1 MSCGGTRIRVRF
13 PLEVECQGGWLHVL
27 TTPEA
32 TSSADWEATIL
43 RLGLL
48 LPTGFSVMSFAAI
61 SAFEAANLVAGER
74 FYDLRILSETGEPL
88 TNSLG
93 WTMNTEPLG
102 EGSFDTLMVGSGP
115 DLVPATVPGVAGTV
129 AYLREAVSTTRRI
142 TSVCI
147 AAFTLAEAGILDG
160 RRATTHWSRAEE
172 LGRRFPK
179 ITVEMDRIFI
189 ADGPVWTS
197 AGMTAGIDLA
207 LGLIERDL
215 GQPAAQRTARLLV
228 VHHRRAGGQ
237 SQHSAM
243 LQLDAKSDRVQIAL
257 AFAKQN
263 LREPLTVE
271 LLADA
276 ARLSPRQF
284 SRVFR
289 TETGLSPAK
298 AIENLRLEAAR
309 FMLEQGRLPIEEI
322 ARETGFGDRERMRRS
337 FLRTFGATPQ
347 ALRNAA
353 HPLATI

>member
-1 MSCGGTRIRVRF
+1 MKTGTNRRKID
-13 PLEVECQGGWLHVL
+13 
-27 TTPEA
+27 PEG
-32 TSSADWEATIL
+32 ADEPTIW
-43 RLGLL
+43 
-48 LPTGFSVMSFAAI
+48 PA
-61 SAFEAANLVAGER
+61 VAY
-74 FYDLRILSETGEPL
+74 YDCHSD
-88 TNSLG
+88 NSLG

-102 EGSFDTLMVGSGP
+102 EGRFDTLMVGSGP
-115 DLVPATVPGVAGTV
+115 DLVPPSPRTV
-129 AYLREAVSTTRRI
+129 ALLRDAVSTTRRI
-142 TSVCI
+142 TSICI

-160 RRATTHWSRAEE
+160 RRATTHWSHAEE

-215 GQPAAQRTARLLV
+215 GQQAAQRTARVLV

-271 LLADA
+271 LLA
-276 ARLSPRQF
+276 
-284 SRVFR
+284 
-289 TETGLSPAK
+289 GK
-298 AIENLRLEAAR
+298 GN
-309 FMLEQGRLPIEEI
+309 
-322 ARETGFGDRERMRRS
+322 
-337 FLRTFGATPQ
+337 
-347 ALRNAA
+347 
-353 HPLATI
+353 

>member
-1 MSCGGTRIRVRF
+1 MQ
-13 PLEVECQGGWLHVL
+13 P
-27 TTPEA
+27 
-32 TSSADWEATIL
+32 
-43 RLGLL
+43 
-48 LPTGFSVMSFAAI
+48 GFSVMSFAPIA
-61 SAFEAANLVAGER
+61 AFEAANIVAGER
-74 FYDLRILSETGEPL
+74 FYDLRILSERGEPL

-93 WTMNTEPLG
+93 WTINTEPLG
-102 EGSFDTLMVGSGP
+102 EDRFDTLMVGSGP
-115 DLVPATVPGVAGTV
+115 DLVPSSPRTV
-129 AYLREAVSTTRRI
+129 ALLRDAVPATRRI
-142 TSVCI
+142 SSICI

-160 RRATTHWSRAEE
+160 RRATTHWSYAEE

-215 GQPAAQRTARLLV
+215 GKQAAQRTARVLV

-271 LLADA
+271 QLAEA

-337 FLRTFGATPQ
+337 FLRTFGESPR

>member
-1 MSCGGTRIRVRF
+1 
-13 PLEVECQGGWLHVL
+13 
-27 TTPEA
+27 
-32 TSSADWEATIL
+32 
-43 RLGLL
+43 
-48 LPTGFSVMSFAAI
+48 
-61 SAFEAANLVAGER
+61 
-74 FYDLRILSETGEPL
+74 
-88 TNSLG
+88 
-93 WTMNTEPLG
+93 
-102 EGSFDTLMVGSGP
+102 
-115 DLVPATVPGVAGTV
+115 VPPSPRTV
-129 AYLREAVSTTRRI
+129 ALLRDALSSTRRI
-142 TSVCI
+142 SSICI

-160 RRATTHWSRAEE
+160 RRATTHWSYAEE

-215 GQPAAQRTARLLV
+215 GKQAAQRTARVLV

-271 LLADA
+271 QLAEA

-337 FLRTFGATPQ
+337 FVRTFGESPR

>member
-1 MSCGGTRIRVRF
+1 MPDRF
-13 PLEVECQGGWLHVL
+13 V
-27 TTPEA
+27 
-32 TSSADWEATIL
+32 SAIPSPAP
-43 RLGLL
+43 R
-48 LPTGFSVMSFAAI
+48 
-61 SAFEAANLVAGER
+61 
-74 FYDLRILSETGEPL
+74 
-88 TNSLG
+88 
-93 WTMNTEPLG
+93 
-102 EGSFDTLMVGSGP
+102 GSGSPRGPKQIYDHPNNEP
-115 DLVPATVPGVAGTV
+115 DKISHPATASPDSRSTASQIEFATGT
-129 AYLREAVSTTRRI
+129 
-142 TSVCI
+142 
-147 AAFTLAEAGILDG
+147 
-160 RRATTHWSRAEE
+160 
-172 LGRRFPK
+172 
-179 ITVEMDRIFI
+179 
-189 ADGPVWTS
+189 
-197 AGMTAGIDLA
+197 GIDLA

-215 GQPAAQRTARLLV
+215 GKQAAQRTARVLV

-271 LLADA
+271 LLAEA

-309 FMLEQGRLPIEEI
+309 FMLQQGRLPIEEI

-337 FLRTFGATPQ
+337 FLRTFGESPR

>member
-1 MSCGGTRIRVRF
+1 
-13 PLEVECQGGWLHVL
+13 
-27 TTPEA
+27 
-32 TSSADWEATIL
+32 
-43 RLGLL
+43 
-48 LPTGFSVMSFAAI
+48 LPTGFSVMSFAPVA
-61 SAFEAANLVAGER
+61 AFEAANLVAGER
-74 FYDLRILSETGEPL
+74 FYDLRILSETGDPL

-93 WTMNTEPLG
+93 WTMTTEPLG
-102 EGSFDTLMVGSGP
+102 EGRFDTLMVGSGP
-115 DLVPATVPGVAGTV
+115 DLVSPSPRTVE
-129 AYLREAVSTTRRI
+129 YLREAVSTTRRV
-142 TSVCI
+142 TSICI

-160 RRATTHWSRAEE
+160 RRATTHWLHAEE

-215 GQPAAQRTARLLV
+215 GQQVAQRAAKVLV

-263 LREPLTVE
+263 LRGPLNVE

-289 TETGLSPAK
+289 AETGLSPAK
-298 AIENLRLEAAR
+298 AVENLRLEAAR
-309 FMLEQGRLPIEEI
+309 FMLEQGRLPIEQI
-322 ARETGFGDRERMRRS
+322 ALETGFGDRERMRRS

-347 ALRNAA
+347 TLRNAA

>member
-1 MSCGGTRIRVRF
+1 M
-13 PLEVECQGGWLHVL
+13 
-27 TTPEA
+27 
-32 TSSADWEATIL
+32 
-43 RLGLL
+43 
-48 LPTGFSVMSFAAI
+48 MSFAPVA
-61 SAFEAANLVAGER
+61 AFEAANLVAGER
-74 FYDLRILSETGEPL
+74 FYDLRILSESGEPL

-93 WTMNTEPLG
+93 WTMNTERLG
-102 EGSFDTLMVGSGP
+102 ESRLDTLLVGSGP
-115 DLVPATVPGVAGTV
+115 DLVSPSPRVVD
-129 AYLREAVSTTRRI
+129 YLREAVSTTRRVASI
-142 TSVCI
+142 CI

-160 RRATTHWSRAEE
+160 RRATTHWSYAQE
-172 LGRRFPK
+172 LGKRFPK

-207 LGLIERDL
+207 LGLVERDL
-215 GQPAAQRTARLLV
+215 GEQVTQRAAKVLV

-243 LQLDAKSDRVQIAL
+243 LELHAKSDRVQTAL
-257 AFAKQN
+257 AYAKQN
-263 LREPLTVE
+263 LREPLTIE

-289 TETGLSPAK
+289 LETGLSPAK

-337 FLRTFGATPQ
+337 FLRTFGFTPQ